1 MMQKGVSE
9 VEGIMVGSSKEEL
22 LVILTEFDRV
32 SLSLPLWR

>member
-1 MMQKGVSE
+1 MMQKGVSK

-32 SLSLPLWR
+32 PLLLPLWR